1 MWTRAHDLGGS
12 SSDFSGP
19 LPFLVFDQSRNRSDC
34 FFFHGSS
41 WLSSPKI
48 VGQSNWTS
56 LSIIWCLS
64 QELCLTVVICFTFS
78 IFNILICSVTAL
90 PNPGDLFQLFYFQ
103 LNTTV
108 MEAKFE
114 LTVIG
119 YLGLLCATLI
129 LYKQYYK
136 LNKTEHVTRLLM
148 SLGG

>member
-1 MWTRAHDLGGS
+1 MWTKARDLGGS

-19 LPFLVFDQSRNRSDC
+19 LPFLVFDQPRNCSDC
-34 FFFHGSS
+34 FFLHGSS

-48 VGQSNWTS
+48 VGQSNRTS
-56 LSIIWCLS
+56 LSTIWCLS
-64 QELCLTVVICFTFS
+64 QELCLAVVVCFSFS

-90 PNPGDLFQLFYFQ
+90 PNPWDLLQFYFQ
-103 LNTTV
+103 LHTTV

-114 LTVIG
+114 LTTIG
-119 YLGLLCATLI
+119 YLGLLFATLI
-129 LYKQYYK
+129 FYEQYYK

>member
-1 MWTRAHDLGGS
+1 
-12 SSDFSGP
+12 
-19 LPFLVFDQSRNRSDC
+19 
-34 FFFHGSS
+34 
-41 WLSSPKI
+41 
-48 VGQSNWTS
+48 
-56 LSIIWCLS
+56 
-64 QELCLTVVICFTFS
+64 
-78 IFNILICSVTAL
+78 
-90 PNPGDLFQLFYFQ
+90 
-103 LNTTV
+103 